1 MSTGGM
7 LLDGERTAGRDCRSA
22 NATGQYYYHY
32 DYNFH
37 YYYYN
42 K

>member
-22 NATGQYYYHY
+22 NATGTIIILSLTHHYHY
-32 DYNFH
+32 YL
-37 YYYYN
+37 Y